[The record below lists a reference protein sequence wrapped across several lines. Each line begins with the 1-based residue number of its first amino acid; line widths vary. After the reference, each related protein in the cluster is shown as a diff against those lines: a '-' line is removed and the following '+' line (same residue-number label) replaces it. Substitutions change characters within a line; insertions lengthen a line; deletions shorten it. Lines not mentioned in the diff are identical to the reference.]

1 ANFQT
6 LNNRFVI
13 KNRDKMKVMNLRGLE
28 AMRLKAGICR
38 AQRPQKIFVPLA
50 TKIRMQSSLHQ
61 HAGTAQL
68 DRLVDFFANLVD
80 RAYVSVRRA
89 GPAIECAESTDH
101 VADIRV
107 IDVAIDDVGDNVAGM
122 TALPN
127 FIGGGSDGRDVVR
140 L

>member
-1 ANFQT
+1 
-6 LNNRFVI
+6 
-13 KNRDKMKVMNLRGLE
+13 
-28 AMRLKAGICR
+28 
-38 AQRPQKIFVPLA
+38 
-50 TKIRMQSSLHQ
+50 
-61 HAGTAQL
+61 

-127 FIGGGSDGRDVVR
+127 FIRGGSDGRDVVR
-140 L
+140 LEQFRAIIGRQPIAGEHSIENRVRLWVRHRIKSSKLRNNTQSAASK